1 MKAGAAISL
10 ATSGHARALLPMG
23 PSVEA
28 NSLLLRVP
36 TLFCNELC
44 PTSTLCSVSPMN
56 SLDGDHKFRGIKRR
70 EVYSES
76 RVTKASSVFSI

>member
-1 MKAGAAISL
+1 MKAGTVISL
-10 ATSGHARALLPMG
+10 STSGHAKALLPVG

-28 NSLLLRVP
+28 SSLLLRVP
-36 TLFCNELC
+36 TLFCNELH
-44 PTSTLCSVSPMN
+44 PTSTLCFVSPMN

-76 RVTKASSVFSI
+76 RVTKASSVLSV